1 MSLHFRLNHLP
12 FLDWDVLPRRRAAM
26 LAPRAAWTLLMIVER
41 MERGRIATGVPLPPA
56 TPALRVL
63 FDVMMCTTKDFNTIF
78 REYVWSSVMAPP
90 DLVERGRVEDAKKA
104 REAVEAEAA
113 ATAVEAAAA
122 QRRSS
127 GGRCGKKK
135 KKKKG
140 KKGRC

>member
-1 MSLHFRLNHLP
+1 
-12 FLDWDVLPRRRAAM
+12 M

-104 REAVEAEAA
+104 REAVEAEAEAA
-113 ATAVEAAAA
+113 ATAIKAAVAL
-122 QRRSS
+122 RRSG
-127 GGRCGKKK
+127 GGRRGKKKKK

-140 KKGRC
+140 KKGRR

>member
-1 MSLHFRLNHLP
+1 MERKILYMMKRKILY
-12 FLDWDVLPRRRAAM
+12 
-26 LAPRAAWTLLMIVER
+26 MIVER
-41 MERGRIATGVPLPPA
+41 MERGRIATGEPLPPA
-56 TPALRVL
+56 LRIL

-78 REYVWSSVMAPP
+78 REYVWSSVVAPP

-113 ATAVEAAAA
+113 ATAIKAAAA
-122 QRRSS
+122 QRRSG
-127 GGRCGKKK
+127 GGRRGKKKKK